1 MLTKSVTPGVLQ
13 GHTCRLRGINTDF
26 LNPAMYIEKKIH
38 DNTTIDESTKGL
50 LAQQNK
56 SSILLAYNYM

>member
-1 MLTKSVTPGVLQ
+1 MKA
-13 GHTCRLRGINTDF
+13 HTCRLRRINTGF
-26 LNPAMYIEKKIH
+26 LNPTMYIEKKIH